1 MYTLADRLRRSPRHL
16 RALVLLF
23 ALASTWL
30 QFAWHAPMA
39 LAGNSPALANVT
51 CGGPLDADDIAR
63 LVALGQL
70 PADEQEPGHGLCDLL
85 TSPVADTVSAPA
97 APLVSVAAVA
107 PPSAARTALVASSP
121 ARLPP
126 ARAPPSA

>member
-1 MYTLADRLRRSPRHL
+1 MHAFAHRIRRSPRHL

-39 LAGNSPALANVT
+39 LAGSSPALANVT
-51 CGGPLDADDIAR
+51 CGGPLDAGDIAR

-70 PADEQEPGHGLCDLL
+70 PADEAEPGHSLCDLL
-85 TSPVADTVSAPA
+85 TSPVADTVSPPA
-97 APLVSVAAVA
+97 APPAAVAAVA
-107 PPSAARTALVASSP
+107 PPSAARATLVAVSP
-121 ARLPP
+121 ASLPP